1 MHGEWC
7 NKMTW
12 CKLRSAL
19 AGGQGGERM
28 AANGDAS
35 DWLPSVMQSPQ
46 SLVAQKALQLPVN
59 SMSGDV
65 DNTVQHLQNPEAR

>member
-1 MHGEWC
+1 
-7 NKMTW
+7 
-12 CKLRSAL
+12 
-19 AGGQGGERM
+19 M

-59 SMSGDV
+59 SMSGHV